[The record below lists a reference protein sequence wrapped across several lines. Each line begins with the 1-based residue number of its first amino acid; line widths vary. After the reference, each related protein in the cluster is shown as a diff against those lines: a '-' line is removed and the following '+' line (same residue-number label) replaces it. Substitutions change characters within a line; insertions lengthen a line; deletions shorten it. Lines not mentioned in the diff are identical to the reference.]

1 MDQSKYEFR
10 RTNELRFDF
19 ISVGKKGEIH
29 KRVTFI
35 ELEYGFFNMGLGDLN
50 PESTEVDYFSVSDNG
65 DRNTILATV
74 SEIIESFFEL
84 YPFHTIY
91 FKGTS
96 RSRTRLY
103 QMAINHF
110 YDELSERFHILGELD
125 DKMTRFKR
133 NTNYKSFLILKK

>member
-1 MDQSKYEFR
+1 MNLEK
-10 RTNELRFDF
+10 TNELHFDF

-50 PESTEVDYFSVSDNG
+50 PESAEVDYFSVSDNG
-65 DRNTILATV
+65 DRNNILATV
-74 SEIIESFFEL
+74 SEIIVSFFEL
-84 YPFHTIY
+84 YPSHTIY

>member
-1 MDQSKYEFR
+1 MDQPKYEFR
-10 RTNELRFDF
+10 RTNELHFDF
-19 ISVGKKGEIH
+19 ISVGKKGEIY

-50 PESTEVDYFSVSDNG
+50 PESAEVDYFSVSDNG

-84 YPFHTIY
+84 YPTHTIY

-110 YDELSERFHILGELD
+110 YEELSERFHILGELD

-133 NTNYKSFLILKK
+133 NTNFKSFLILKK

>member
-1 MDQSKYEFR
+1 MDQPKYEFR
-10 RTNELRFDF
+10 RTNELHFDF
-19 ISVGKKGEIH
+19 ISVGKKGEIY

-50 PESTEVDYFSVSDNG
+50 PESAEVDYFSVSDNG

-84 YPFHTIY
+84 YPTHTIY
-91 FKGTS
+91 FNGTS
-96 RSRTRLY
+96 NSRTRLY

-133 NTNYKSFLILKK
+133 NTNFKSFLILKK

>member
-1 MDQSKYEFR
+1 MDQPKYEFK
-10 RTNELRFDF
+10 RTNELHFDF

-35 ELEYGFFNMGLGDLN
+35 ELQYGFFNMGLGDLN
-50 PESTEVDYFSVSDNG
+50 PVTAEVDYFSVSDNG
-65 DRNTILATV
+65 DRNTVLATV

-84 YPFHTIY
+84 YPSHTIY

-96 RSRTRLY
+96 NSRTRLY
-103 QMAINHF
+103 QIAINHF

>member
-1 MDQSKYEFR
+1 MEQPKYEFK
-10 RTNELRFDF
+10 RTNELHFDF

-35 ELEYGFFNMGLGDLN
+35 ELQYGFFNMGLGDLN
-50 PESTEVDYFSVSDNG
+50 PETAEVDYFSVSDNG
-65 DRNTILATV
+65 DRNTVLATV

-84 YPFHTIY
+84 YPSYTIY

-96 RSRTRLY
+96 NSRTRLY